1 LKNKEVNKV
10 LVVAIEGIKRREGGG
25 GKKRIT
31 GGGCWKGRGRLVIPY
46 WILGERSYPLG

>member
-1 LKNKEVNKV
+1 LKDEEVNKV
-10 LVVAIEGIKRREGGG
+10 LVVAIKGIERRE
-25 GKKRIT
+25 